1 MAGKLAPIN
10 TDVLDWAVRESG
22 LTEREIAASSK
33 IPEERLH
40 AILNE
45 HEQPM
50 TGEFKALAKAL
61 ARPTAFFFLPAP
73 PKREA
78 SLTSF
83 RYPPGRKG
91 DQSLHFAE
99 RSALRSALRWQKI
112 AAWIRQEASV
122 DSANIPRIGETGS
135 PTTVASALSSWLQW
149 NVSLQKKATSPSY
162 VFKLLRERV
171 EDHGVAV
178 MQFSLGSEACRGFS
192 LPHSNSPM
200 IAINS
205 AYNPSAR
212 IFTLLHELTHLL
224 RGDSALCGD
233 PRDDG
238 VERFCENTAAIFLV
252 PAGDLNEY
260 VNKWLK
266 TAYVDD
272 VDQVRRVA
280 NYYKISL
287 RAAAIRLKQVGRA
300 SAALYDQV
308 NRIGEFGGAGFNPNV
323 ERQTTPVIRT
333 RELGHELPRL
343 LFAARDRGSLSEV
356 EVRRHLDVDGNQLSE
371 IRERVTHSQIEA

>member
-10 TDVLDWAVRESG
+10 PDVLDWAVRESG
-22 LTEREIAASSK
+22 LTEREIAASSR

-40 AILNE
+40 AILRD

-61 ARPTAFFFLPAP
+61 ARSTAFFFLPAP
-73 PKREA
+73 PQKEK

-83 RYPPGRKG
+83 RYPPGRRNE
-91 DQSLHFAE
+91 QSLHFTE

-112 AAWIRQEASV
+112 AAWIRQQ
-122 DSANIPRIGETGS
+122 SAVEPANLPRIGETGS
-135 PTTVASALSSWLQW
+135 PVNAASVLSSWLQW
-149 NVSLQKKATSPSY
+149 HVSLQKKTTSSSA
-162 VFKLLRERV
+162 VFKMLRERV

-192 LPHSNSPM
+192 LPHADSPI

-205 AYNPSAR
+205 AYNPAAR

-238 VERFCENTAAIFLV
+238 IERFCENTAAIFLV
-252 PAGDLNEY
+252 PADDLNEY
-260 VNKWLK
+260 VSKWLK

-300 SAALYDQV
+300 SATLYDQV
-308 NRIGEFGGAGFNPNV
+308 NRIGEFGGGGFNPNA
-323 ERQTTPVIRT
+323 ERQTTPVIRV

-343 LFAARDRGSLSEV
+343 LFAARDAGSLSEV
-356 EVRRHLDVDGNQLSE
+356 EVRRHLDVDGSQLSE
-371 IRERVTHSQIEA
+371 IHERVTHSPIEA